1 MNELQISCIIP
12 CYNSQKYIA
21 KTITSVLNQTVKP
34 LEIILVDDKSTDNT
48 LQMLKKVKSVN
59 ENLIKVIELQENKGS
74 SFARNYGVKIA
85 SGEYV
90 LFMDSDDIADPK
102 LLEKYVN
109 RLETL
114 NKSNLLFQLCYSG
127 YVQIDQDDNIISS
140 VIKGFQCDPIEILG
154 YQFVRNSISTS
165 GVIVHKDL
173 FLETGGF
180 NENLR
185 YAEDWDLWLR
195 LAAKTGFAYVDE
207 PLVKIR
213 RHGDNLS
220 AKVNLMLQ
228 AEKEIL
234 KQYDKSYIKN
244 AIFRRKLTYEQNMV
258 DYVALLFRLDDWEEG
273 FIELKNL
280 MEKGYR
286 FYNLYFYLGLYYL
299 HHYQLDNAL
308 TYFTKTITY
317 KHNHG
322 AALNNAGAIFLLKGK
337 QKEAEKCLHA
347 AIDYFP
353 NYIDANHNLKYLN
366 DDSVTIESLNFT
378 WRELR
383 EVLTSYR

>member
-1 MNELQISCIIP
+1 MTPKISCIIP

-21 KTITSVLNQTVKP
+21 KTITSVLNQTVEP
-34 LEIILVDDKSTDNT
+34 WEIILVDDKSTDNT
-48 LQMLKKVKSVN
+48 LQILREYKLAN
-59 ENLIKVIELQENKGS
+59 EKIKVIELKENKGS
-74 SFARNYGVKIA
+74 SFARNYGAKTA
-85 SGEYV
+85 SGMYV
-90 LFMDSDDIADPK
+90 LFMDSDDLADPN
-102 LLEKYVN
+102 LLEKF
-109 RLETL
+109 L
-114 NKSNLLFQLCYSG
+114 NKLATINTNRENFQLCYSA
-127 YVQIDQDDNIISS
+127 YLQIDEYDKETNDVSRGI
-140 VIKGFQCDPIEILG
+140 QCEPEEILG
-154 YQFVRNSISTS
+154 YQFIRNYVPTS

-180 NENLR
+180 NENLK

-220 AKVNLMLQ
+220 AKVNIMLQ

-244 AIFRRKLTYEQNMV
+244 AIYRRKLTYEQNTV

-273 FIELKNL
+273 FSELKNL
-280 MEKGYR
+280 MEKGFR

-322 AALNNAGAIFLLKGK
+322 AALNNAGAIYLLKGK

-366 DDSVTIESLNFT
+366 ADSVTIESLNFT